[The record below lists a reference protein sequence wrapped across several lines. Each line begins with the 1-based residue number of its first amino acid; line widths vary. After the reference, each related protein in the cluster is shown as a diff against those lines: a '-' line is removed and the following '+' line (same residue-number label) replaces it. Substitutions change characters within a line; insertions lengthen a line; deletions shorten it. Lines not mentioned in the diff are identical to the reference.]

1 MGCTIERPPVI
12 FEKITKNMI
21 SGVLG
26 VKWGKSPSSR
36 TI

>member
-12 FEKITKNMI
+12 LEKITKNMI

-26 VKWGKSPSSR
+26 VKLG
-36 TI
+36 